1 MARGA
6 KDVAQRAT
14 AACPAPFIFEE
25 QVPLNDGAHLKRR
38 SPRVLVT
45 GRTLLLADDSATIR
59 KVVELTFSDEGL
71 EVIAVGNGQQALEK
85 LDEIVPDIVLAD
97 VFMPEVNGYEVCE
110 HIKRTERFRHIPVM
124 LLVGSFEPFDEAE
137 ARRVGADDYLTKPFQ
152 SIRALVGK
160 VRDLM
165 SGSSGSEEATTRKL
179 SMPPEVEREN
189 RLDEETIK
197 RSTADTAPLHLH
209 EQEEMLRGGSTRQGG
224 VTDLSMDDQ
233 MIEATPAND
242 YNNARAQEDSPQEA
256 RPTAAYST
264 ADLQEAGLNQ
274 VIANEGVSAHDADKE
289 VSASGAYAPAQVGE
303 PTPVATVGHSS
314 SAVSRMAGRPSSD
327 DALLD
332 LGDIEPP
339 TSATTEA
346 DDFFLDL
353 LDESPEQAHQSTPI
367 FAGATGPQVE
377 TAPQSS
383 VAEAMDAHARSGYE
397 QETSETAT
405 PAHEFI
411 EPQGLSEQSRAEFV
425 QTETEAS
432 SVGEYKDAQ
441 EAPISSSEDFSGD
454 MQLAPT
460 ERLHDDFQAEKAPA
474 EISGAESVAA
484 ASAPRAAGQI
494 TLEQLSPEV
503 IDAIAR
509 RAVEHLS
516 ERVVE
521 QIAWEVVP
529 DLAELIIKRR
539 LEEGKQ

>member
-1 MARGA
+1 M
-6 KDVAQRAT
+6 
-14 AACPAPFIFEE
+14 
-25 QVPLNDGAHLKRR
+25 
-38 SPRVLVT
+38 VT

-71 EVIAVGNGQQALEK
+71 EVITVGNGQQALEK
-85 LDEIVPDIVLAD
+85 LDEIAPDIVLAD
-97 VFMPEVNGYEVCE
+97 VFMPEVNGYQVCE

-165 SGSSGSEEATTRKL
+165 SGSSGSNEATTRKL

-197 RSTADTAPLHLH
+197 RSTADTAPLHEH
-209 EQEEMLRGGSTRQGG
+209 EQAEMLRSSSTRQGG
-224 VTDLSMDDQ
+224 FTDLSMDDQ

-242 YNNARAQEDSPQEA
+242 YSRARAQEDSPQEA

-274 VIANEGVSAHDADKE
+274 VIASEGVSAHDDKE

-314 SAVSRMAGRPSSD
+314 SSSVSRMTSRASSD

-353 LDESPEQAHQSTPI
+353 LDESPEHVQPSAPI
-367 FAGATGPQVE
+367 FAGTTEPQIE

-383 VAEAMDAHARSGYE
+383 TVEAMDAHARSGYE
-397 QETSETAT
+397 QETYEQETSENQP
-405 PAHEFI
+405 PAQEFS
-411 EPQGLSEQSRAEFV
+411 EPQGLSEESRAELA
-425 QTETEAS
+425 QTGMEAS
-432 SVGEYKDAQ
+432 PFAEDKGVQ
-441 EAPISSSEDFSGD
+441 ETAVSTSEDVSGD

-460 ERLHDDFQAEKAPA
+460 ERLPDDFQAEKAPA
-474 EISGAESVAA
+474 EMGGGESVAA
-484 ASAPRAAGQI
+484 ASAPHVAGQI

-503 IDAIAR
+503 IEAIAR
-509 RAVEHLS
+509 RAVEQLS
-516 ERVVE
+516 ARVVE